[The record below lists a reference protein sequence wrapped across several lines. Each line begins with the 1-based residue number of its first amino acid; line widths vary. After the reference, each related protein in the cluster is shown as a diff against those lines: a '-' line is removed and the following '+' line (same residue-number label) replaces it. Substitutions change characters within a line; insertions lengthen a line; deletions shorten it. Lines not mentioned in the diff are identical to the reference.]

1 MRKSFIYFLGISI
14 IFASCKLN
22 NPDKPAVSAD
32 SDFQQ
37 LSDSFLLGYLSWRPQ
52 TGVGLGLHE
61 YDGKLTDLSK
71 ESISKELT
79 RLKDY
84 EQKLE
89 AIDTTALSAKM
100 FYDLR
105 ILKLAIKAE
114 IFGIED
120 LNKYAVNPMVYAG
133 LIDINIYISRNF
145 APIEDRLKSIIAIEN
160 QAQQQFDYAKAN
172 LRILWQ
178 NLMWRQLLKLLK
190 APHHF

>member
-1 MRKSFIYFLGISI
+1 MQKLFICFLSTAI
-14 IFASCKLN
+14 ILAGCKLN
-22 NPDKPAVSAD
+22 NPDKPAVSSD

-52 TGVGLGLHE
+52 TAVGLGLHE

-120 LNKYAVNPMVYAG
+120 LNKFAVNPMTYAG
-133 LIDINIYISRNF
+133 LIDVNIYISRNF
-145 APIEDRLKSIIAIEN
+145 APSKIVLNRS
-160 QAQQQFDYAKAN
+160 
-172 LRILWQ
+172 
-178 NLMWRQLLKLLK
+178 
-190 APHHF
+190 